1 MQKIKTLHIYT
12 AFAIIVIGY
21 YAYTAW
27 YGIAYW
33 ESSEVTRNTEYN
45 GTRVRGAH
53 SFYHK

>member
-12 AFAIIVIGY
+12 AFAIIVTCY

-33 ESSEVTRNTEYN
+33 ESSEVIRNTEYN
-45 GTRVRGAH
+45 SNRVRGAH